1 MYFNVAQLLKEST
14 GATRAH
20 ELTEDISEL
29 DEELEALT
37 PLVGKIQMLRTHSG
51 ILVTG
56 EVSVGL
62 QITCNRCLGPT
73 VMPIRFKLEESFR
86 PLTEVRTGRYIHP
99 DEFEGEEDN
108 LEDAALLI
116 TEQHIL
122 DLSEVVRQ
130 HIWLSLPMYPTCTT
144 AGLDGCP
151 NKEHNVTGVNP
162 DFKLA
167 DDENDGRDSVAEDAA
182 SGESIVEEQ
191 IDPRW
196 AVLLD
201 LPLNPGDASN

>member
-1 MYFNVAQLLKEST
+1 MFFNVAQLLKEPT
-14 GATRAH
+14 GATRTH
-20 ELTEDISEL
+20 ELAEDISEL
-29 DEELEALT
+29 DDELEPLT
-37 PLVGKIQMLRTHSG
+37 PLVGKVHMLRTHSS

-56 EVSVGL
+56 ELSVGL
-62 QITCNRCLGPT
+62 QITCNRCLGPA
-73 VMPIRFKLEESFR
+73 VIPVRFNLEESFR

-108 LEDAALLI
+108 LEDSALII

-130 HIWLSLPMYPTCTT
+130 NIWLSLPMYPTCTT

-151 NKEHNVTGVNP
+151 DKDHNLTGVTPEFEVADGKQSREGQP
-162 DFKLA
+162 D
-167 DDENDGRDSVAEDAA
+167 S
-182 SGESIVEEQ
+182 ESIIEEQ

-196 AVLLD
+196 AALLD
-201 LPLNPGDASN
+201 LPLNSSDASN